1 MLQTFVDHLGQAT
14 VVEVGALVFG
24 IAYVVLAARS
34 IVWCWPAGI
43 VASILSL
50 IIAAR
55 SNYRLD
61 VIQEL
66 YYVGMGLYG
75 WYSWTH
81 VSKQRVDRPIIANTM
96 SFNLSLIAACGV
108 LSLGIGWWFAQMGSS
123 LPYLD
128 AGTTIFAFATTWLV
142 ARRVLENW
150 IYWIVIDVASMYMYV
165 RSGAYV
171 FSALLGFYAVV
182 AVIGFA
188 TWLRIYRTQQDD
200 RG

>member
-1 MLQTFVDHLGQAT
+1 VLQTFVDYLGQTT

-24 IAYVVLAARS
+24 ITYVVLAARS
-34 IVWCWPAGI
+34 IIWCWPAGI

-50 IIAAR
+50 VIAAR

-66 YYVGMGLYG
+66 YYVGMGVYG

-81 VSKQRVDRPIIANTM
+81 ISRKLANRPITTNSIYY
-96 SFNLSLIAACGV
+96 NLTLIAACGA

-150 IYWIVIDVASMYMYV
+150 IYWIVIDVASIYMYI

-182 AVIGFA
+182 AVVGFV
-188 TWLRIYRTQQDD
+188 TWWRIYKKQQD
-200 RG
+200 GGG